1 MANEQTTG
9 AQHPEHPVHTEHNF
23 NEIGELAAGLD
34 ALDTAKDEAGTGRG
48 WRVLQGFAPLSAVA
62 LLLLVWQIV
71 VWLQLQ
77 PTWVIPSPSDVW
89 LALVDR
95 ATNPN
100 PNLNLWLSAGNSLR
114 KGVEGFLIA
123 LAIGLPLGVALGLNK
138 WLRLIVRPILTGLQ
152 QLPSVAWVPA
162 AIIWFGLSDATIFA
176 VVLLGATPSIANGLI
191 SGIDQIPTL
200 YLRAG
205 KVLGAKGFV
214 YIRDI
219 LLPASWPGFLA
230 GLEQGWA
237 FAWRS
242 LMAAE
247 LIAINPAL
255 GAGLGQMLDNARQLG
270 DMPGVIGAIIVIL
283 TVGVLVERL
292 VFAPLRQR
300 TLKNRGLLR

>member
-1 MANEQTTG
+1 MANEQTAG
-9 AQHPEHPVHTEHNF
+9 VQHPEHPVHTEHNF
-23 NEIGELAAGLD
+23 SEIGELAAGLD

-270 DMPGVIGAIIVIL
+270 DMPGVIGTIIVIL

>member
-1 MANEQTTG
+1 MAK
-9 AQHPEHPVHTEHNF
+9 ATEHSF
-23 NEIGELAAGLD
+23 EEIGELAAGLD
-34 ALDTAKDEAGTGRG
+34 ALETAKDGGVKRSA
-48 WRVLQGFAPLSAVA
+48 RVLNSVAPLLAVA
-62 LLLLVWQIV
+62 VVVAVWQLAIV
-71 VWLQLQ
+71 ITKV
-77 PTWVIPSPSDVW
+77 PGWVLPSPDQVW
-89 LALVDR
+89 QAIARQAQSGL
-95 ATNPN
+95 
-100 PNLNLWLSAGNSLR
+100 LWTSAGNSLR

-123 LAIGLPLGVALGLNK
+123 LAIGLPLGIALGLNK
-138 WLRLIVRPILTGLQ
+138 WLRAIFRPLLTGLQ

-205 KVLGAKGFV
+205 KVLGARGLV

-283 TVGVLVERL
+283 VVGVLVERL

-300 TLKNRGLLR
+300 TLRNRGLVR

>member
-1 MANEQTTG
+1 MANEQTLGG
-9 AQHPEHPVHTEHNF
+9 AHAEHPVHTEHNF

-34 ALDTAKDEAGTGRG
+34 ALDTAKDETGTGRG
-48 WRVLQGFAPLSAVA
+48 WRILQGFAPLSAVV
-62 LLLLVWQIV
+62 LLLLVWHILVWAQVQPSWV
-71 VWLQLQ
+71 V
-77 PTWVIPSPSDVW
+77 PSPGDVW

-205 KVLGAKGFV
+205 KVLGARGLV

-270 DMPGVIGAIIVIL
+270 DMPGVIGTIIVIL
-283 TVGVLVERL
+283 AVGVLVERL

-300 TLKNRGLLR
+300 TLRNRGLVR